1 MNEALEQWFW
11 ELPKADLHCHLDGS
25 LRIETLIALAKERGI
40 PLGSHSPEEL
50 KRQLKLGMPCEN
62 LADYLRVFSTTVS
75 VLQEL
80 ASLERVAFEL
90 AEDAHQ
96 ENIRY
101 LEVRYSPA
109 LHTERGMRLEEAV
122 EAVLLG
128 LSKARQKYGIAFGVI
143 VCTLRHFPLKTSMEL
158 AEVAGKFLGKG
169 VVAFDLAGGE
179 AQFPGTPH
187 KLAFERAMELGLS
200 VTVHAGE
207 AAGADSV
214 REALHLLKAK
224 RLGHGVR
231 LAEDAALEEEVLER
245 RIPLECC
252 PTSNVQTA
260 AVASMASHPLKRFVR
275 QGICATLNTDNRLVS
290 DTSLSREYA
299 RAYFEMGMT
308 ISELCVVARNG
319 FEAAFME
326 EASKKQMLAQVEKQ
340 LQKMSK
346 FEPVEGGNSWQ
357 KPNKHPAPM

>member
-1 MNEALEQWFW
+1 MHEALEKWFL

-25 LRIETLIALAKERGI
+25 LRIETLVALAKEQGI
-40 PLGSHSPEEL
+40 PLGGDTPEAL

-62 LADYLRVFSTTVS
+62 LADYLRVFSTTLS
-75 VLQEL
+75 VLQDA

-90 AEDAHQ
+90 AQEAHK
-96 ENIRY
+96 ENIHY

-109 LHTERGMRLEEAV
+109 LHTEKGMRLHEAV
-122 EAVLLG
+122 EAVLQG
-128 LSKARQKYGIAFGVI
+128 LCRANQKHGIAFGVI
-143 VCTLRHFPLKTSMEL
+143 VCTLRHFSLETSMEL
-158 AEVAGKFLGKG
+158 AEVAGGFLGKG

-179 AQFPGTPH
+179 AQFPGAPH
-187 KLAFERAMELGLS
+187 KLAFERAAKLGLS

-214 REALHLLKAK
+214 LEALRLLKAQ

-231 LAEDAALEEEVLER
+231 LVEEAALEKEVLER

-260 AVASMASHPLKRFVR
+260 AVVDMKSHPLKRFIR
-275 QGICATLNTDNRLVS
+275 QGMCATLNTDNRLVS
-290 DTSLSREYA
+290 DTSLSKEYA
-299 RAYFEMGMT
+299 CAYFEMGMS
-308 ISELCVVARNG
+308 IQELCVVARNG

-326 EASKKQMLAQVEKQ
+326 EAPKKQMLARVDEQ
-340 LQKMSK
+340 LGRMST
-346 FEPVEGGNSWQ
+346 FEPAWQ
-357 KPNKHPAPM
+357 EPSKHPAPT